1 MSGTPVDHK
10 SLILQT
16 SFCHHFPHL
25 VRSAKPQI
33 MSTWGEVRRRGCYE
47 ATERYGR
54 RRRGPLRKSGE
65 KDHVR
70 FTKRVIEVPETSKKN
85 GA

>member
-1 MSGTPVDHK
+1 MPSLSTLSPVSKAANYVH
-10 SLILQT
+10 
-16 SFCHHFPHL
+16 
-25 VRSAKPQI
+25 
-33 MSTWGEVRRRGCYE
+33 MGGGEEEGVLG

-65 KDHVR
+65 KEHVR